1 ERTPLAAADLT
12 EGAVDVG
19 WFHSA
24 HDTLGAERWKV
35 LDTAAKYAASSAGH
49 TRAQLFARAMSG
61 VTTADAIV
69 ERMKSGRHQDSVRAL
84 GLVPLAD
91 GTAGQRDLL
100 VRYQALQNFHR
111 EARQFGAQRKESER
125 RAVAI
130 GLANLART
138 AGFRDPQRLQWAME
152 QAAVADLAR
161 GPVVLERGDVTLTLA
176 LGGDGVASFGIT
188 KNGKPLK
195 SLPASLKKDA
205 DVEELRERL
214 AELKRQRSRVRDAL
228 EEAMCRGDAFSA
240 AELRTLFD
248 HPVLAPSVARLV
260 FVGDGVAGYP
270 AEGGRVLRDH
280 RGALH
285 ALGND
290 EAVRIAHPHDL
301 FVRGDWSAW
310 QRECFAAE
318 RVQPFKQLFR
328 ELYPITESERERMR
342 SSRYAGHQVNPRQ
355 ALALLGA
362 RGWVARPEE
371 GVSRTFHEQGL
382 TVRLSFQETFM
393 TPAEIEGL
401 TLEDVL
407 FTKKGEWNEVA
418 LSSIPPRLFSE
429 AMRDLDLVVSVAH
442 RGGVDPEA
450 TASTVEMRGTLV
462 RETAGL
468 LGLENVDVVSHHVI
482 VRGVRGT
489 YSIHLGS
496 AGVMLMPGTAIP
508 IVAVHSQHRGR
519 LFLPFADDDPRT
531 AEVLSKVLLLAR
543 DAEIKDPNILEWI
556 RAAKPQG

>member
-1 ERTPLAAADLT
+1 
-12 EGAVDVG
+12 
-19 WFHSA
+19 
-24 HDTLGAERWKV
+24 
-35 LDTAAKYAASSAGH
+35 
-49 TRAQLFARAMSG
+49 
-61 VTTADAIV
+61 
-69 ERMKSGRHQDSVRAL
+69 
-84 GLVPLAD
+84 
-91 GTAGQRDLL
+91 
-100 VRYQALQNFHR
+100 
-111 EARQFGAQRKESER
+111 
-125 RAVAI
+125 
-130 GLANLART
+130 
-138 AGFRDPQRLQWAME
+138 ME

-176 LGGDGVASFGIT
+176 LDGDGVPSLGIT
-188 KNGKPLK
+188 KSGKPLK
-195 SLPASLKKDA
+195 ALPASLKKDA

-240 AELRTLFD
+240 AELRTLFE

-280 RGALH
+280 TGALQ
-285 ALGND
+285 AIGND
-290 EAVRIAHPHDL
+290 EDVRIAHPHDL

-355 ALALLGA
+355 ALALLAA

-371 GVSRTFHEQGL
+371 GVSRTFHEHGL
-382 TVRLSFQETFM
+382 TVRLSFQEAFM

-407 FTKKGEWNEVA
+407 FTKKGEWKEVA
-418 LSSIPPRLFSE
+418 LSSIPARLFSE
-429 AMRDLDLVVSVAH
+429 AMRDVDLVVSVAH

-462 RETAGL
+462 RETAAL
-468 LGLENVDVVSHHVI
+468 LGLENVEVVSHHVI
-482 VRGVRGT
+482 VRGERGT

-496 AGVMLMPGTAIP
+496 GGVMLMPGTAIP

-531 AEVLSKVLLLAR
+531 AEVLSKMLLLAR
-543 DAEIKDPNILEWI
+543 DAEIRDPNILEWI
-556 RAAKPQG
+556 RAARLQD